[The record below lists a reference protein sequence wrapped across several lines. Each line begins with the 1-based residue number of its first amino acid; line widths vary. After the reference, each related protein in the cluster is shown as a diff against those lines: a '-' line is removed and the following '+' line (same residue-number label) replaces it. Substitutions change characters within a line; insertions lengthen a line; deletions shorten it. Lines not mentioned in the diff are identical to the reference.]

1 MPASTKSVLDRF
13 RLDGRTA
20 ILTGVGPGVGEHV
33 ARAYAELGANVVI
46 SARSQDRLERIAAD
60 ITAGGGKAV
69 AVAADAGE
77 AADLKRLVDTAHDAF
92 GPIHIVFNNA
102 AAGVVYASDGGLW
115 ANTDAVW
122 KTAIDVNVLATWRLT
137 ELTTADMQ
145 AHGKG
150 SIISVQSC
158 GGFTPIPPAV
168 AYGVSKA
175 ALAFLTRSLAKAL
188 APHTRVNALCV
199 GSMSPDGQ
207 EAEIHR
213 GLGLAER
220 NAIKRFGAADEAV
233 GAAILLAGDASS
245 YTTGST
251 IFTEGGR
258 VGTIS

>member
-1 MPASTKSVLDRF
+1 MSVLDRF

-33 ARAYAELGANVVI
+33 AKAYAELGANVVI
-46 SARSQDRLERIAAD
+46 SARSADRLDRIATEIDA
-60 ITAGGGKAV
+60 AGGEPALAV
-69 AVAADAGE
+69 VADAGE
-77 AADLKRLVDTAHDAF
+77 KADLERLVAAAHRRF
-92 GPIHIVFNNA
+92 GPVHIVFNNA
-102 AAGVVYASDGGLW
+102 AAGVVYARDGGLW

-122 KTAIDVNVLATWRLT
+122 KTAMDVNLLATWRLA

>member
-1 MPASTKSVLDRF
+1 MSVLDRF

-33 ARAYAELGANVVI
+33 AKAYAELGANVVI
-46 SARSQDRLERIAAD
+46 SARSPDRLDRIAAE
-60 ITAGGGKAV
+60 INAKVGGRAV
-69 AVAADAGE
+69 AVSADAGQK
-77 AADLKRLVDTAHDAF
+77 ADLSKLVETAHTHF

-102 AAGVVYASDGGLW
+102 AAGVVYAHDGGLW
-115 ANTDAVW
+115 ANTDEVW
-122 KTAIDVNVLATWRLT
+122 KTAIDVNVLATWRLAEMT
-137 ELTTADMQ
+137 HEEMQ

-188 APHTRVNALCV
+188 APHVRVNALCV

-207 EAEIHR
+207 EAEIHK

-233 GAAILLAGDASS
+233 GAAILLAGEASS

-251 IFTEGGR
+251 VFVEGGR
-258 VGTIS
+258 VGTVS

>member
-1 MPASTKSVLDRF
+1 MSVFDRF

-33 ARAYAELGANVVI
+33 AKAYAELGANVVI
-46 SARSQDRLERIAAD
+46 SARSQDRLDRIAAE
-60 ITAGGGKAV
+60 INALGGGRAAAIAV
-69 AVAADAGE
+69 DAGE
-77 AADLKRLVDTAHDAF
+77 KADLQKLVTTAHDHF
-92 GPIHIVFNNA
+92 GPVHIVFNNA
-102 AAGVVYASDGGLW
+102 AAGVVYAKDGGLW
-115 ANTDAVW
+115 ANSDEVW
-122 KTAIDVNVLATWRLT
+122 KTALDVNLLATWRLA

-145 AHGKG
+145 KHGKG

-175 ALAFLTRSLAKAL
+175 ALAFLTRELAKAL

-207 EAEIHR
+207 EAEIHK
-213 GLGLAER
+213 GLGLAQR

-233 GAAILLAGDASS
+233 GAAILLASDASS

-258 VGTIS
+258 VGTVS

>member
-1 MPASTKSVLDRF
+1 MSSVLNRF

-20 ILTGVGPGVGEHV
+20 IITGVGPGVGEHV
-33 ARAYAELGANVVI
+33 AKAFAELGANVVI
-46 SARSQDRLERIAAD
+46 CARTAQRLERIAQEISA
-60 ITAGGGKAV
+60 AGGAALAV
-69 AVAADAGE
+69 TGDVSNKD
-77 AADLKRLVDTAHDAF
+77 DLARLVTTTHDHF
-92 GPIHIVFNNA
+92 GPVHIVFNNA
-102 AAGVVYASDGGLW
+102 AAGVVYEKDGGLW
-115 ANTDAVW
+115 ANTDEVW
-122 KTAIDVNVLATWRLT
+122 TTAINVNLLATWRLA

-145 AHGKG
+145 KHGKG

-175 ALAFLTRSLAKAL
+175 ALAFLTRELAKAL

-213 GLGLAER
+213 GLGLAQR

-233 GAAILLAGDASS
+233 GAAILLASDASS

>member
-1 MPASTKSVLDRF
+1 MTYVTDRF

-33 ARAYAELGANVVI
+33 AKAYAELGANVVI
-46 SARSQDRLERIAAD
+46 SARSADRLDRIAAE
-60 ITAGGGKAV
+60 INALGGGRAV
-69 AVAADAGE
+69 AVAADAGVKADLERLVE
-77 AADLKRLVDTAHDAF
+77 AAHDSF
-92 GPIHIVFNNA
+92 GAVHIVFNNA
-102 AAGVVYASDGGLW
+102 AAGVVYAADGGLW
-115 ANTDAVW
+115 ANTDDVW
-122 KTAIDVNVLATWRLT
+122 KTAMDVNVLATWRLT
-137 ELTTADMQ
+137 ELTTKDMQ

-150 SIISVQSC
+150 SVISVQSC

-251 IFTEGGR
+251 IFVEGGR

>member
-1 MPASTKSVLDRF
+1 MSVLDRF

-33 ARAYAELGANVVI
+33 AKAYAELGANVVI
-46 SARSQDRLERIAAD
+46 SARSADRLERIAAEINAKD
-60 ITAGGGKAV
+60 GGRAV
-69 AVAADAGE
+69 AVAVDAGE
-77 AADLKRLVDTAHDAF
+77 KGDLQRLVDAAHDAF

-115 ANTDAVW
+115 ANSDEVW

-137 ELTTADMQ
+137 EMTTDDMQ

-207 EAEIHR
+207 EADIHK

-233 GAAILLAGDASS
+233 GAAVLLAGDGSS

-251 IFTEGGR
+251 IFVEGGR

>member
-1 MPASTKSVLDRF
+1 MSSVLDRF

-20 ILTGVGPGVGEHV
+20 IITGVGPGVGEHV
-33 ARAYAELGANVVI
+33 AKALAELGANVVI
-46 SARSQDRLERIAAD
+46 CARTAPRLERIVRE
-60 ITAGGGKAV
+60 ITAAGGRAIAATGDVGKK
-69 AVAADAGE
+69 D
-77 AADLKRLVDTAHDAF
+77 DLIRLVATTHDHF
-92 GPIHIVFNNA
+92 GPVHIVFNNA
-102 AAGVVYASDGGLW
+102 AAGVVYEKDGGLW
-115 ANTDAVW
+115 ANTDEVW
-122 KTAIDVNVLATWRLT
+122 TTAFNVNLLATWRLA

-145 AHGKG
+145 KHGKG

-175 ALAFLTRSLAKAL
+175 GLAFLTRELAKAL

-199 GSMSPDGQ
+199 GSMSPDGE

-213 GLGLAER
+213 GLGLAQR

-233 GAAILLAGDASS
+233 GAAILLASDASS

>member
-1 MPASTKSVLDRF
+1 MSVLDRF

-33 ARAYAELGANVVI
+33 AKAYAELGANVVI
-46 SARSQDRLERIAAD
+46 SARSQDRLDRIAAE
-60 ITAGGGKAV
+60 INAVGGGKAL
-69 AVAADAGE
+69 AVAADAGDK
-77 AADLKRLVDTAHDAF
+77 ADLERLVTAARDAF
-92 GPIHIVFNNA
+92 GPIHIIFNNA
-102 AAGVVYASDGGLW
+102 AAGVVYAANGGLW
-115 ANTDAVW
+115 ANTDEVW
-122 KTAIDVNVLATWRLT
+122 KTAMDVNVLATWRLA
-137 ELTTADMQ
+137 ELTEADMMT
-145 AHGKG
+145 HGKG

-175 ALAFLTRSLAKAL
+175 ALLFLVRELAKSQ
-188 APHTRVNALCV
+188 APHTRINCLCV

-207 EAEIHR
+207 EADIHK

-233 GAAILLAGDASS
+233 GAAILLASDASS

>member
-1 MPASTKSVLDRF
+1 MASVLDRF
-13 RLDGRTA
+13 GLDGRTA

-46 SARSQDRLERIAAD
+46 SARSANRLERIAAG
-60 ITAGGGKAV
+60 INAEAAGRAL
-69 AVAADAGE
+69 AFPADAGN
-77 AADLKRLVDTAHDAF
+77 AADLERLVAAAHKRF
-92 GPIHIVFNNA
+92 GPVHIVFNNA
-102 AAGVVYASDGGLW
+102 AAGVVYAKDGGLW
-115 ANTDAVW
+115 ANTDEVW
-122 KTAIDVNVLATWRLT
+122 KTAFDVNVLATWRLA

-207 EAEIHR
+207 EADIHR

-233 GAAILLAGDASS
+233 GAAVLLAGDGSS

>member
-1 MPASTKSVLDRF
+1 MSSVLNRF

-20 ILTGVGPGVGEHV
+20 IITGVGPGVGEHV
-33 ARAYAELGANVVI
+33 AKAFAELGAKVVI
-46 SARSQDRLERIAAD
+46 CARTAPRLERIAREINA
-60 ITAGGGKAV
+60 AGGTAIAATGDVGKK
-69 AVAADAGE
+69 D
-77 AADLKRLVDTAHDAF
+77 DLIRLVATAHDHF
-92 GPIHIVFNNA
+92 GPVHIVFNNA
-102 AAGVVYASDGGLW
+102 AAGVVYEKDGGLW
-115 ANTDAVW
+115 ANTDEVW
-122 KTAIDVNVLATWRLT
+122 TTAIDVNLLATWRLA

-145 AHGKG
+145 KHGKG

-175 ALAFLTRSLAKAL
+175 ALAFLTRELAKAL

-213 GLGLAER
+213 GLGLAQR

-233 GAAILLAGDASS
+233 GAAILLASDASS

>member
-1 MPASTKSVLDRF
+1 MESVLNRF

-33 ARAYAELGANVVI
+33 AKAYAELGANVVV
-46 SARSQDRLERIAAD
+46 SARSKDRLDRIAAE
-60 ITAGGGKAV
+60 INALAGGRAL
-69 AVAADAGE
+69 AVAADAGNKE
-77 AADLKRLVDTAHDAF
+77 DLIRLTDAARKRF

-102 AAGVVYASDGGLW
+102 AAGVVYARDGGLW
-115 ANTDAVW
+115 ANTDEVW
-122 KTAIDVNVLATWRLT
+122 KTAMDVNVLATWRLT
-137 ELTTADMQ
+137 ELTTDDMQ
-145 AHGKG
+145 KHGKG
-150 SIISVQSC
+150 SVISVQSC
-158 GGFTPIPPAV
+158 GGFTPLPPAV

-199 GSMSPDGQ
+199 GSMSPDGK
-207 EAEIHR
+207 EAEIHK
-213 GLGLAER
+213 GLNLAER

-233 GAAILLAGDASS
+233 AAAILLAGDGSS

-251 IFTEGGR
+251 IFVEGGR

>member
-1 MPASTKSVLDRF
+1 MSVTDRF

-33 ARAYAELGANVVI
+33 AKAYAELGANVAI
-46 SARSQDRLERIAAD
+46 SARSGDRLDRIAAE
-60 ITAGGGKAV
+60 INALGGGRALAIV
-69 AVAADAGE
+69 ADAGE
-77 AADLKRLVDTAHDAF
+77 KADLVHLVERARAAF

-102 AAGVVYASDGGLW
+102 AAGIVYGKDGKGIW
-115 ANTDAVW
+115 DNDDAVW
-122 KTAIDVNVLATWRLT
+122 KTALDVNLMATWRLT
-137 ELTTADMQ
+137 ELTTEDMQ
-145 AHGKG
+145 AHQKG

-158 GGFTPIPPAV
+158 GGFTPIPPAI

-175 ALAFLTRSLAKAL
+175 ALLFAVRSLAKAL
-188 APHTRVNALCV
+188 APHTRVNCLCV

-207 EAEIHR
+207 EADIHR

-233 GAAILLAGDASS
+233 GAAILLASDASS
-245 YTTGST
+245 YITGST

>member
-1 MPASTKSVLDRF
+1 VVTSVLNRF
-13 RLDGRTA
+13 RLEGRTA

-33 ARAYAELGANVVI
+33 AKAYAELGANVVI
-46 SARSQDRLERIAAD
+46 SARSADRLDRSAREINVLE
-60 ITAGGGKAV
+60 GGRAL
-69 AVAADAGE
+69 ALTADAGRKADLTRLVE
-77 AADLKRLVDTAHDAF
+77 AAHERF
-92 GPIHIVFNNA
+92 GPVHVVFNNA
-102 AAGVVYASDGGLW
+102 AAGVVYERDGGLW
-115 ANTDAVW
+115 ANTDEVW
-122 KTAIDVNVLATWRLT
+122 QTAMDVNVLATWRLA
-137 ELTTADMQ
+137 ELTTADMRQ
-145 AHGKG
+145 HGKG

-175 ALAFLTRSLAKAL
+175 ALAFLTRELAKAL

-207 EAEIHR
+207 EAQIHR
-213 GLGLAER
+213 GLNLAQR

-251 IFTEGGR
+251 IFAEGGR
-258 VGTIS
+258 VGTVS

>member
-1 MPASTKSVLDRF
+1 MSVLDRF
-13 RLDGRTA
+13 RLEGRTA

-33 ARAYAELGANVVI
+33 AKAFAELGANVVI
-46 SARSQDRLERIAAD
+46 SARSQDRLDRIVKEINAAP
-60 ITAGGGKAV
+60 GGRAV
-69 AVAADAGE
+69 ALAADAGVK
-77 AADLKRLVDTAHDAF
+77 ADLGKLVDVAHDSF
-92 GPIHIVFNNA
+92 GPVHIVFNNA
-102 AAGVVYASDGGLW
+102 AAGVVYGSEGKGLW
-115 ANTDAVW
+115 DNTDEVW
-122 KTAIDVNVLATWRLT
+122 KTALDVNLMATWWLA
-137 ELTTADMQ
+137 ELTTKDME

-213 GLGLAER
+213 GLGLAQR

-233 GAAILLAGDASS
+233 GAAILLASDASS

>member
-1 MPASTKSVLDRF
+1 MSVLDRF

-33 ARAYAELGANVVI
+33 AKAYAELGANVVI
-46 SARSQDRLERIAAD
+46 SARSQDRLDRIAAE
-60 ITAGGGKAV
+60 INALGGGRAAAIAV
-69 AVAADAGE
+69 DAGE
-77 AADLKRLVDTAHDAF
+77 KADLQKLVDTAHDHF

-102 AAGVVYASDGGLW
+102 AAGVVYAKDGGLW
-115 ANTDAVW
+115 ANTDDVW
-122 KTAIDVNVLATWRLT
+122 KTAMDVNVLATWRLA
-137 ELTTADMQ
+137 EMTTDEMQ

-188 APHTRVNALCV
+188 APHTRVNAVCV

-207 EAEIHR
+207 EADIHK

-233 GAAILLAGDASS
+233 GAAILLAGDGSS
-245 YTTGST
+245 YSTGST

>member
-1 MPASTKSVLDRF
+1 MSVFDRF

-33 ARAYAELGANVVI
+33 AKAYAELGANVVI
-46 SARSQDRLERIAAD
+46 SARSQDRLDRIATEINALD
-60 ITAGGGKAV
+60 GGRAV
-69 AVAADAGE
+69 AVAVDAGE
-77 AADLKRLVDTAHDAF
+77 KADLQKLVDTAHDRF
-92 GPIHIVFNNA
+92 GPIHIIFNNA
-102 AAGVVYASDGGLW
+102 AAGVVYAKDGGLW
-115 ANTDAVW
+115 ANSDAVW
-122 KTAIDVNVLATWRLT
+122 KTALDVNLMATWRLAEMTT
-137 ELTTADMQ
+137 EDMQ

-175 ALAFLTRSLAKAL
+175 ALAFLIRSLAKAL

-207 EAEIHR
+207 EADIHK

-233 GAAILLAGDASS
+233 GAAILLAGDGSS

-251 IFTEGGR
+251 VFTEGGR

>member
-1 MPASTKSVLDRF
+1 MSVLNRF

-33 ARAYAELGANVVI
+33 AKAYAELGANVVI
-46 SARSQDRLERIAAD
+46 SARSQDRLDRIAGEINAL
-60 ITAGGGKAV
+60 GGGRARAV
-69 AVAADAGE
+69 AVDVANKD
-77 AADLKRLVDTAHDAF
+77 DLQKLVDTAHDAF

-102 AAGVVYASDGGLW
+102 AAGVVYAAQGGLW
-115 ANTDAVW
+115 ANTDDVW
-122 KTAIDVNVLATWRLT
+122 QMAMDVNVMATWRLT
-137 ELTTADMQ
+137 EMTEADMQ
-145 AHGKG
+145 GHGKG

-175 ALAFLTRSLAKAL
+175 ALLFLVRELAKTQ
-188 APHTRVNALCV
+188 APHTRINCLCV
-199 GSMSPDGQ
+199 GSMSPDGK
-207 EAEIHR
+207 EADIHR

-233 GAAILLAGDASS
+233 GAAILLASDASS

>member
-1 MPASTKSVLDRF
+1 MTVLDRF

-33 ARAYAELGANVVI
+33 AKAYAELGADVVL
-46 SARSQDRLERIAAD
+46 SARSQDRLDRIAAEID
-60 ITAGGGKAV
+60 AKDGGRAL
-69 AVAADAGE
+69 AVAADAGDKADLERLVE
-77 AADLKRLVDTAHDAF
+77 AAHDRF
-92 GPIHIVFNNA
+92 GPVHIIFNNA
-102 AAGVVYASDGGLW
+102 AAGVVYAHDGGLW

-122 KTAIDVNVLATWRLT
+122 KTAFDVNVLATWRLA

-145 AHGKG
+145 AHGTG

-158 GGFTPIPPAV
+158 GGFTPLPPAV

-207 EAEIHR
+207 EADIHK

-233 GAAILLAGDASS
+233 GAAILLAGAASS

-251 IFTEGGR
+251 VFVEGGR
-258 VGTIS
+258 VGTIA

>member
-1 MPASTKSVLDRF
+1 MTSVTDRF

-33 ARAYAELGANVVI
+33 AKAYAELGANVVI
-46 SARSQDRLERIAAD
+46 SARSPDRLDRIAAE
-60 ITAGGGKAV
+60 INALGGGRAT
-69 AVAADAGE
+69 ALAADAGVKGDLERLVE
-77 AADLKRLVDTAHDAF
+77 AAHDSF
-92 GPIHIVFNNA
+92 GAVHIVFNNA
-102 AAGVVYASDGGLW
+102 AAGVVYAADGGLW

-122 KTAIDVNVLATWRLT
+122 KTAMDVNVLATWRLT
-137 ELTTADMQ
+137 ELTTKEMQ

-150 SIISVQSC
+150 SVISVQSC

-233 GAAILLAGDASS
+233 GAAILLASDASS

-251 IFTEGGR
+251 IFVEGGR

>member
-1 MPASTKSVLDRF
+1 MSVLDRF

-33 ARAYAELGANVVI
+33 AKAYAELGANVVI
-46 SARSQDRLERIAAD
+46 SARSQDRLDRIAAEINALD
-60 ITAGGGKAV
+60 GGRACAV
-69 AVAADAGE
+69 AVDAGE
-77 AADLKRLVDTAHDAF
+77 KAGLRKLVDTAHDRF

-102 AAGVVYASDGGLW
+102 AAGVVYAKDGGLW
-115 ANTDAVW
+115 ANSDAVW
-122 KTAIDVNVLATWRLT
+122 KTALDVNLMATWRLAEMTT
-137 ELTTADMQ
+137 EDMQ

-207 EAEIHR
+207 EADIHK

-233 GAAILLAGDASS
+233 GAAILLAGDGSS

-251 IFTEGGR
+251 VFTEGGR

>member
-1 MPASTKSVLDRF
+1 MSVTDRF

-33 ARAYAELGANVVI
+33 AKAYAELGANVVV
-46 SARSQDRLERIAAD
+46 SARSAGRLDRIAAE
-60 ITAGGGKAV
+60 INAAGGGRALAV
-69 AVAADAGE
+69 TADAGE
-77 AADLKRLVDTAHDAF
+77 KADLQNLAARARDAF

-102 AAGVVYASDGGLW
+102 AAGVVYGKDGKGIW
-115 ANTDAVW
+115 DNDDAVW
-122 KTAIDVNVLATWRLT
+122 KTALDVNLMATWRLA
-137 ELTTADMQ
+137 ELTTDDMQ

-158 GGFTPIPPAV
+158 GGFTPIPPAI

-175 ALAFLTRSLAKAL
+175 ALLFAVRSLSKAL
-188 APHTRVNALCV
+188 APHTRVNCLCV

-233 GAAILLAGDASS
+233 GAAILLASDASS

-251 IFTEGGR
+251 VFVEGGR
-258 VGTIS
+258 VGTIA

>member
-1 MPASTKSVLDRF
+1 MASVLERF

-33 ARAYAELGANVVI
+33 AKAYAELGANVVI
-46 SARSQDRLERIAAD
+46 SARSKDRLERIAAE
-60 ITAGGGKAV
+60 INQLGGGRALAV
-69 AVAADAGE
+69 PADAGRRQDLIALTD
-77 AADLKRLVDTAHDAF
+77 AARKRF

-102 AAGVVYASDGGLW
+102 AAGVVYARDGGLW
-115 ANTDAVW
+115 ANSDEVW
-122 KTAIDVNVLATWRLT
+122 KTAMDVNVLATWRLT
-137 ELTTADMQ
+137 ELTTDDMQ
-145 AHGKG
+145 QHGKG

-199 GSMSPDGQ
+199 GSMSPDGK
-207 EAEIHR
+207 EADIHK
-213 GLGLAER
+213 GLNLAER

-233 GAAILLAGDASS
+233 GAALLLAGDASS

-251 IFTEGGR
+251 VFVEGGR

>member
-1 MPASTKSVLDRF
+1 MSVLDRF

-33 ARAYAELGANVVI
+33 AKAYAELGANVVV
-46 SARSQDRLERIAAD
+46 SARSQDRLDRIAAEINAKD
-60 ITAGGGKAV
+60 GGRAV

-77 AADLKRLVDTAHDAF
+77 KADLQKLVDAAHDHF
-92 GPIHIVFNNA
+92 GPVHIVFNNA
-102 AAGVVYASDGGLW
+102 AAGVVYARDGGLW

-122 KTAIDVNVLATWRLT
+122 KTALDVNLMATWRLT
-137 ELTTADMQ
+137 EMTTEDMQ
-145 AHGKG
+145 GHGKG
-150 SIISVQSC
+150 SVISVQSC

-207 EAEIHR
+207 EADIHR

-233 GAAILLAGDASS
+233 GAAILLAGDGSS

>member
-1 MPASTKSVLDRF
+1 MSALDRF

-33 ARAYAELGANVVI
+33 AKAYAELGANVVI
-46 SARSQDRLERIAAD
+46 SARSQDKLDRIAAEINALD
-60 ITAGGGKAV
+60 GGRARAV
-69 AVAADAGE
+69 AVDAGE
-77 AADLKRLVDTAHDAF
+77 RTALQRLVDAAHEHF

-102 AAGVVYASDGGLW
+102 AAGVVYARDGGLW
-115 ANTDAVW
+115 ANTDDVW
-122 KTAIDVNVLATWRLT
+122 KTALDVNLMATWRLA
-137 ELTTADMQ
+137 EMTTDDMQ

-207 EAEIHR
+207 EAEIHK

-233 GAAILLAGDASS
+233 GAAILLAGDGSS

-251 IFTEGGR
+251 VFTEGGR